1 MRLANRLHIGRNVS
15 SAPRANSKFDEKFD
29 KSLVSCCLRPMRRNF
44 YVLTPKFFGAIVNSI
59 ATHALLLFFSFVV
72 KIKVAN
78 SCQLL
83 KKVTSII
90 LYHFIL
96 HDNNKLTARSNNDC

>member
-1 MRLANRLHIGRNVS
+1 
-15 SAPRANSKFDEKFD
+15 
-29 KSLVSCCLRPMRRNF
+29 MRRNF
-44 YVLTPKFFGAIVNSI
+44 YVLTPKFSGAIVNSI

-83 KKVTSII
+83 KKWWICVHESPQLFYII
-90 LYHFIL
+90 LYCMTTISSL
-96 HDNNKLTARSNNDC
+96 QEVTMTVD